1 MVLVSLNIHEK
12 QLDMKLET
20 VHQFIESEQPE
31 KVHQK
36 LSMCIKNEKVLITI
50 GNQLLIREGA

>member
-1 MVLVSLNIHEK
+1 
-12 QLDMKLET
+12 MKLET

-50 GNQLLIREGA
+50 GNLLLIREGA